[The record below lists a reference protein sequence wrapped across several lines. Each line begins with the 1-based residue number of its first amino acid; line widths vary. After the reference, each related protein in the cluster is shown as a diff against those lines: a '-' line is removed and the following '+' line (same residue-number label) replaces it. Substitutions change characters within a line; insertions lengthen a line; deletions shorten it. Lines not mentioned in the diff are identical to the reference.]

1 MKNRYIPFGY
11 QIQNG
16 DSVINTEQA
25 ATVQHIFYAYTE
37 GQSFKEI
44 AEYLTTSGT
53 AYHFSDNSWNKNI
66 VARILANEIY
76 CGAKGYPAIISKE
89 VYSQAASIQ
98 MLHFNTIIT
107 ENPNWTLYKVYSDV
121 ASGTR
126 KTGRSGYCEI
136 LRDAKQHRFDY
147 IFVKS
152 LSRFGRDTL
161 EALSTIRRLKSMNIG
176 LLSEVEKID
185 TLKIDD
191 ASLSILFAVAQEESA
206 TKSENIKFGIHQR
219 MREGKALL
227 NHTRFLGYTKD
238 AEGQLV
244 IVPEEAEIVRKIFSL
259 YLEGNGVR
267 KIKRYLEEH
276 GIRTV
281 TGKAEWSTST
291 IDRMLSNEKYM
302 GILLLQKTYTPDFL
316 TGKQKKN
323 RGELSMYMIEDAHEA
338 IIEKEVFEA
347 VQKKKRWSTS
357 CK

>member
-1 MKNRYIPFGY
+1 MSV
-11 QIQNG
+11 QIHT
-16 DSVINTEQA
+16 I
-25 ATVQHIFYAYTE
+25 
-37 GQSFKEI
+37 
-44 AEYLTTSGT
+44 
-53 AYHFSDNSWNKNI
+53 
-66 VARILANEIY
+66 
-76 CGAKGYPAIISKE
+76 YPAIIKKGTPLELQKLRIAAYCRVSKATPKLLHSLE
-89 VYSQAASIQ
+89 IQ
-98 MLHFNTIIT
+98 ILHFNTIIT
-107 ENPNWTLYKVYSDV
+107 ENPNWTLYKIYSDV

-126 KTGRSGYCEI
+126 TAGRSGYCEM
-136 LRDAKQHRFDY
+136 LCDAKRHRFDY

-161 EALSTIRRLKSMNIG
+161 EALLTIRRLKTMNIG
-176 LLSEVEKID
+176 LLSEVEHIN

-191 ASLSILFAVAQEESA
+191 ATLSILFAVAQEESA
-206 TKSENIKFGIHQR
+206 TKSENIKFGIHQC

-276 GIRTV
+276 GIKTV

-302 GILLLQKTYTPDFL
+302 GTLLLQKTYTPDLL
-316 TGKQKKN
+316 TGMQKKN
-323 RGELSMYMIEDAHEA
+323 RGELSMYMVENAHEA
-338 IIEKEVFEA
+338 IIEKDVFEA
-347 VQKKKRWSTS
+347 VQKRKLGK
-357 CK
+357 